1 MTRRPRTRKLLPPLA
16 LLALLAGLLAAQAAP
31 ARAAESLVLTC
42 SRCDRVVATGKD
54 LPPSSTVRLTLTDVR
69 TGQQVGA
76 PVAIQTDGQGDF
88 TKTIMVNLSVHQSLE
103 ASVWQGDGQV
113 LVVAAHNRIAAPCH
127 DGMMEQ
133 MGGMGGH
140 MGETLAFTGAHT
152 TRLLAGGTALLLA
165 GALLLLGTR
174 RARRGTS

>member
-1 MTRRPRTRKLLPPLA
+1 MTRRPRTRKLLPLLA

-133 MGGMGGH
+133 MGGMGGS

-152 TRLLAGGTALLLA
+152 TRLLAAGTALLLA

-174 RARRGTS
+174 RVRRGTS

>member
-1 MTRRPRTRKLLPPLA
+1 
-16 LLALLAGLLAAQAAP
+16 
-31 ARAAESLVLTC
+31 
-42 SRCDRVVATGKD
+42 
-54 LPPSSTVRLTLTDVR
+54 VRLTLTDVR
-69 TGQQVGA
+69 TGQQVGQ

-133 MGGMGGH
+133 MGGGMGGS
-140 MGETLAFTGAHT
+140 MGEKLAFTGAHT
-152 TRLLAGGTALLLA
+152 TRLLAGGVALLLA

-174 RARRGTS
+174 RVRRGTS

>member
-1 MTRRPRTRKLLPPLA
+1 VTRRTLKLL
-16 LLALLAGLLAAQAAP
+16 LLLLLAGLLALSATP

-54 LPPSSTVRLTLTDVR
+54 LPPSATVRLTLTDVR

-76 PVAIQTDGQGDF
+76 PTAIHTDGQGDF

-103 ASVWQGDGQV
+103 ASIWQGDGQV

-127 DGMMEQ
+127 NGMMEE
-133 MGGMGGH
+133 MGGGMMGE
-140 MGETLAFTGAHT
+140 MGETLAFTGAHSS
-152 TRLLAGGTALLLA
+152 RLLGGGVALLVAGG
-165 GALLLLGTR
+165 LLLLGTR
-174 RARRGTS
+174 RARRGTP